1 MKMVKFQK
9 TRVKGD
15 RPPPAPLSKG
25 PVMQERGGAIIR
37 KRLICLIVLV
47 VASYIVNVLRTHF
60 QFGLNG
66 VAKFLTSKQAFSEN
80 EAFN

>member
-1 MKMVKFQK
+1 MFLDENLTHVL
-9 TRVKGD
+9 TLLAD
-15 RPPPAPLSKG
+15 RARK
-25 PVMQERGGAIIR
+25 VMFRQERGGAIIR
-37 KRLICLIVLV
+37 ERLICLIVLV